1 MDKEKHQEV
10 LYLTSEGKAQQKVN
24 DPRFRKLDDVTDELF
39 ELEMAK
45 KTISL
50 DLPVQLGYHILQ
62 LAKLRMLQFYYD
74 FMCKFCDARDF
85 EYLEMDTDSAYMA
98 VSGKTLRDI
107 IKPEKLMEY
116 DHELKGHCTNEAYD
130 AENHFFPRECC
141 AVHRKHDKRTPGLFK
156 LEAEGN
162 SMIALCSKTYALKQ
176 QDGSCKISTK
186 GINR

>member
-1 MDKEKHQEV
+1 MDNISEARRQGDIHPDKAIIADTWKLIGNSSYGSLIMDKEKHQEV

-74 FMCKFCDARDF
+74 FMCKFCDPRDF

-98 VSGKTLRDI
+98 LAG
-107 IKPEKLMEY
+107 
-116 DHELKGHCTNEAYD
+116 
-130 AENHFFPRECC
+130 
-141 AVHRKHDKRTPGLFK
+141 
-156 LEAEGN
+156 
-162 SMIALCSKTYALKQ
+162 
-176 QDGSCKISTK
+176 
-186 GINR
+186 